1 MQKICI
7 GGFLFGVLMGLAGLP
22 LWAFLVLIT
31 VMGLTV
37 LTVIGGQP

>member
-7 GGFLFGVLMGLAGLP
+7 GGFLFGVLMGLASCP

-31 VMGLTV
+31 VMGMAA
-37 LTVIGGQP
+37 LTVIVRKP